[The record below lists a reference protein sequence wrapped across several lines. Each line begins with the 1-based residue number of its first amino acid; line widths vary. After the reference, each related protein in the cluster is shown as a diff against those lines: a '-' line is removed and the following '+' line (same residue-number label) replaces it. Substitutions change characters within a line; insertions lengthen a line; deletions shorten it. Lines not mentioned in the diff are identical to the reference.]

1 LVAEY
6 DGNHQLLRRY
16 VHGADG
22 VADDPLFWYEGAGL
36 TDRRSLHADHQG
48 SIIAT
53 ANTGGTLRQINAY
66 DEYGIPAPTN
76 TGRFQYTGQTWLP
89 EIGMYYYKARIMSP
103 TLGRFLQVDPIGYDD
118 QINLYTYVGND
129 PVNNVDPDGKRTKP
143 CDAACSRRINE
154 SRRAFA
160 RVETASAKTQT
171 AKQAASMRSA
181 ATIGGVAGA
190 GAGQFAKDVA
200 KSGAGGA
207 PAIKGLGGVLSA
219 GSAVLTFQA
228 MQSEGKST
236 GAAGV
241 GTATSAATGSVASGV
256 GAAIAGGLTGGTLA
270 IPGAIGGA
278 LIDARLGLSD
288 SAGNSAANTIQQ
300 SQKSGVLND
309 LSNLSV
315 RLEMQYRE

>member
-66 DEYGIPAPTN
+66 DEYGIPNATN

-118 QINLYTYVGND
+118 QINLYAYVGND
-129 PVNNVDPDGKRTKP
+129 PVNNVDPDGEAIETVWDVANVAIGVASAGANIAAGNYGAAVVDGIGVIV
-143 CDAACSRRINE
+143 DAA
-154 SRRAFA
+154 
-160 RVETASAKTQT
+160 
-171 AKQAASMRSA
+171 
-181 ATIGGVAGA
+181 ATVVPGVPGGA
-190 GAGQFAKDVA
+190 GA
-200 KSGAGGA
+200 
-207 PAIKGLGGVLSA
+207 AIKAVRGADKAVDAGRRSA
-219 GSAVLTFQA
+219 SASQRA
-228 MQSEGKST
+228 AIYSRANGKCEYCGKSVT
-236 GAAGV
+236 LEKNKPNTMRADHTKAHV
-241 GTATSAATGSVASGV
+241 K
-256 GAAIAGGLTGGTLA
+256 GGKTEA
-270 IPGAIGGA
+270 
-278 LIDARLGLSD
+278 
-288 SAGNSAANTIQQ
+288 
-300 SQKSGVLND
+300 
-309 LSNLSV
+309 SNLTSSCAGCNGSKGKKDLGEKTDKDTFSPTSPSH
-315 RLEMQYRE
+315 RIREIIKRIK